1 MSMQTSTT
9 GTPAGIEMRYVL
21 SHAEFELD
29 VDLEVPMH
37 GITGV
42 FGESGAGKTSLLRC
56 IAGLD
61 QPSSGRLVVDGKVWQ
76 DTASRRSLPVHRRE
90 IGYVFQEPRL
100 FSHLTVHRNLDYGR
114 RRAQR
119 RGVNVDFDQVV
130 ALLGLESML
139 LRMPDAL
146 SGGEAQRV
154 SIARAL
160 LCEPRFVLMDEPL
173 AALDTARKAEILP
186 FLDRL
191 HAELSV
197 PIIYVSHNIG
207 EISALCDQLLVM
219 QRGRVIADGDL
230 QSVLMRTDLP
240 TLAGEE
246 AGSVVIARVGSYD
259 AEYDL
264 SCVRFSGGELFV
276 SGRHEPGTELRVRV
290 RANDVSLC
298 RVRPSSTTILNILP
312 AVVEAIHPDSD
323 ATVLVRLSL
332 GSDRLTARI
341 TRRSSTELNL
351 QVGDELFAQIKSVA
365 VRNVLHFE
373 TALPQ

>member
-1 MSMQTSTT
+1 MSTNTTTT
-9 GTPAGIEMRYVL
+9 GTPASIAMRYVL
-21 SHAEFELD
+21 SRADFELD
-29 VDLEVPMH
+29 VDLEIPMR

-56 IAGLD
+56 IAGLE
-61 QPSSGRLVVDGKVWQ
+61 QPSSGRLVVDGNVWQ
-76 DTASRRSLPVHRRE
+76 DTASRRSLPVHQRA

-114 RRAQR
+114 RRAQKR
-119 RGVNVDFDQVV
+119 AVNVDFEQIV

-139 LRMPDAL
+139 QRMPDAL

-173 AALDTARKAEILP
+173 AALDKARKAEILQ

-240 TLAGEE
+240 ALAGEE
-246 AGSVVIARVGSYD
+246 AGSVVVAKVASYD
-259 AEYDL
+259 AEYGL
-264 SCVRFSGGELFV
+264 TCVRFSGGELFV
-276 SGRHEPGTELRVRV
+276 SGRHEPGSELRVRI

-298 RVRPSSTTILNILP
+298 RMRPTGTTILNILP
-312 AVVEAIHPDSD
+312 AVVEAVHPDAE

-332 GSDRLTARI
+332 GSDFLTARI
-341 TRRSSTELNL
+341 TRRSSVELNL
-351 QVGDELFAQIKSVA
+351 QAGDEVFAQIKSVA
-365 VRNVLHFE
+365 VRKIGVE
-373 TALPQ
+373 PGK